1 MDRGAGWATVQGV
14 SKSQDATE
22 NAYTH
27 TNTHNACM
35 HKEGAKQRFA
45 SSLWSICVFVKWRK
59 KWGFLNE
66 VQEPPPSESTGLAI
80 K

>member
-45 SSLWSICVFVKWRK
+45 SSLWSIGVFVKWRK
-59 KWGFLNE
+59 KWGFL
-66 VQEPPPSESTGLAI
+66 